1 MTLRRC
7 VRTHGDRAAP
17 DTSHDRRKSMP
28 SATETVQQ
36 FGTKLA
42 PQAPVM
48 LLPDFVE
55 RMIAARQAAQ
65 IVKFRTTCT
74 DCVPNW

>member
-1 MTLRRC
+1 MEPMTSSTEAPERRS
-7 VRTHGDRAAP
+7 TA
-17 DTSHDRRKSMP
+17 TST
-28 SATETVQQ
+28 AT
-36 FGTKLA
+36 
-42 PQAPVM
+42 APVM

>member
-1 MTLRRC
+1 MTSSTEAPERRS
-7 VRTHGDRAAP
+7 TA
-17 DTSHDRRKSMP
+17 TST
-28 SATETVQQ
+28 AT
-36 FGTKLA
+36 
-42 PQAPVM
+42 APVM

>member
-1 MTLRRC
+1 
-7 VRTHGDRAAP
+7 
-17 DTSHDRRKSMP
+17 MP
-28 SATETVQQ
+28 SATETAQQ
-36 FGTKLA
+36 RGTRIGADA
-42 PQAPVM
+42 PIM